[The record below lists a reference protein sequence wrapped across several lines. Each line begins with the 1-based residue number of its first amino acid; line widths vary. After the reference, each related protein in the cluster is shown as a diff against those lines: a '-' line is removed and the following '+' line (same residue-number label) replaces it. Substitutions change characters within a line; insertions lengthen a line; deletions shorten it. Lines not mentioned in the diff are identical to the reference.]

1 MVCGASGLGKSNFI
15 EFMLKQVNFEEAT
28 ELLKNEPKNDRDHS
42 LNRLTQQ
49 IKGYTLNKPFETSE
63 TELSFTI
70 YDSPGY
76 GSSTHSDFEKW
87 LRTITKHI
95 KSAHVKHHNAEQATR
110 KLHAQDPVMCHRKL
124 R

>member
-49 IKGYTLNKPFETSE
+49 IKGYTLNKPF
-63 TELSFTI
+63 
-70 YDSPGY
+70 D
-76 GSSTHSDFEKW
+76 
-87 LRTITKHI
+87 
-95 KSAHVKHHNAEQATR
+95 N
-110 KLHAQDPVMCHRKL
+110 C
-124 R
+124 